1 MDNQSRWI
9 NFLHL
14 LKQVRLV
21 ILGLVLLASAC
32 AGAGAGPV
40 QAVTP
45 GPPMTMAP
53 RVATHTPVSAT
64 QIPTPQPA
72 QANRVKI
79 FLIAIG
85 DAGKSGKE
93 IGCGDSVI
101 PVEVEVASTT
111 DPLAA
116 AFEKLL
122 SVHEQYYGQSG
133 LYNALYQSN
142 LKVESAT
149 IQVDLATVQI
159 SGQLLLGGECD
170 DPRVEAQLDET
181 ALQFPEANQ
190 AAIFINGTLLKD
202 VLSLKG
208 EAPAATPAISVKDEP
223 GPPYEVIFSV
233 PVGGKGVH
241 YEGVGVPETLP
252 WGPAAFTV
260 APDGTFWIADSV
272 KSRLLHYSREGQD
285 LGAIGL
291 AGLVVGIGD
300 VAASSSEVLALDIA
314 AQVPK
319 ILRLSQSGDVVANY
333 ELPVG
338 LRLENGLTGIALG
351 QTGEI
356 LVELEGGGRIFQLI
370 DAQGEYRPAQM
381 QGYAYGG
388 GPTFLGANADGSFYV
403 IGEQVI
409 SSAPIQVDQ
418 TVLYLDAA
426 GEQVGIARAPLA
438 EQLVYV
444 AHGLA
449 IGPDG
454 AVYALVTRL
463 ESVDIVRLN
472 FYKQLE
478 PLQPN

>member
-1 MDNQSRWI
+1 MKKA
-9 NFLHL
+9 HL
-14 LKQVRLV
+14 LNA
-21 ILGLVLLASAC
+21 ILLFLTAC
-32 AGAGAGPV
+32 SGAGVGPV
-40 QAVTP
+40 QTVTP
-45 GPPMTMAP
+45 GQPA
-53 RVATHTPVSAT
+53 ATTPQAATQTPVPAT
-64 QIPTPQPA
+64 QMATSQPA
-72 QANRVKI
+72 QVERVKI
-79 FLIAIG
+79 FLIAIE

-101 PVEVEVASTT
+101 PVEVEVPAAANT
-111 DPLAA
+111 LEA

-122 SVHEQYYGQSG
+122 SVHDQYYGQSG
-133 LYNALYQSN
+133 LYNALYQSD
-142 LKVESAT
+142 LKVKSASIQAGSAT
-149 IQVDLATVQI
+149 VHL

-170 DPRVEAQLDET
+170 DPRVAAQLEET

-208 EAPAATPAISVKDEP
+208 EAPAPTPAISIKDEP
-223 GPPYEVIFSV
+223 GPPYEVVFSV
-233 PVGGKGVH
+233 PVGGEGVH

-260 APDGTFWIADSV
+260 GPDGTFWIADSV
-272 KSRLLHYSREGQD
+272 KNRLLHYNKEGQD

-300 VAASSSEVLALDIA
+300 VAANGSEVLVLDIA

-319 ILRLSQSGDVVANY
+319 ILRLSQSGEVLAKYD
-333 ELPVG
+333 LPVG

-356 LVELEGGGRIFQLI
+356 LVELERGGRIFQLI
-370 DAQGEYRPAQM
+370 DAQGEDRPEELE
-381 QGYAYGG
+381 GYVYGG
-388 GPTFLGANADGSFYV
+388 GLTFLGANADGSFYV
-403 IGEQVI
+403 IREELV

-418 TVLYLDAA
+418 TVLYLDAG
-426 GEQVGIARAPLA
+426 GEQVGVARAPVA

-444 AHGLA
+444 AHSLA
-449 IGPDG
+449 VGPDG

-472 FYKQLE
+472 FYRQLE
-478 PLQPN
+478 SLQPS

>member
-1 MDNQSRWI
+1 MKKFQLLDAI
-9 NFLHL
+9 LLFLTACT
-14 LKQVRLV
+14 RAGT
-21 ILGLVLLASAC
+21 GLVQSA
-32 AGAGAGPV
+32 
-40 QAVTP
+40 TL
-45 GPPMTMAP
+45 GPPVTIALQT
-53 RVATHTPVSAT
+53 ATHAPALVTE
-64 QIPTPQPA
+64 IPTLQPA

-93 IGCGDSVI
+93 IGCGDSAI
-101 PVEVEVASTT
+101 PVEVEVPAAA
-111 DPLAA
+111 DPLVA
-116 AFEKLL
+116 AFQELL
-122 SVHEQYYGQSG
+122 SIHDPYYGQSG
-133 LYNALYQSN
+133 LYNALYQSD
-142 LKVESAT
+142 LKVESAS
-149 IQVDLATVQI
+149 IQAGLASVEL
-159 SGQLLLGGECD
+159 SGQMLLAGECD
-170 DPRVEAQLDET
+170 DPRVAAQLEET

-202 VLSLKG
+202 ALSLKG
-208 EAPAATPAISVKDEP
+208 EAPAPTPAVSVKDEP
-223 GPPYEVIFSV
+223 GPPYEVVFSV
-233 PVGGKGVH
+233 PVGGEGVH

-272 KSRLLHYSREGQD
+272 KNRLLHYNKEGQD

-291 AGLVVGIGD
+291 TGLVVGIGD

-314 AQVPK
+314 GQVPK
-319 ILRLSQSGDVVANY
+319 ILRLSQSGEVLAKYD
-333 ELPVG
+333 LPVG

-356 LVELEGGGRIFQLI
+356 LVELEEGGRIFQLI

-381 QGYAYGG
+381 EGYAYGG
-388 GPTFLGANADGSFYV
+388 GLTFLGANADGSFYV

-418 TVLYLDAA
+418 TVRYLDAA

-444 AHGLA
+444 AHSLA
-449 IGPDG
+449 VGSDG

-472 FYKQLE
+472 FHTQLE